1 MNNLPLV
8 NIIQKPYEI
17 WEERHPTYN
26 EMMNGKTGLQKER
39 LIARINNHYDAARY
53 ELHHRGCTK
62 LDRFIENEL
71 NNSLNYQAMRQMMPS
86 KTDKILSDFQNKFQS
101 THFDKVSAVVNRDG
115 KPLAEG
121 QILYHGGGFWLGKVN
136 EEVVTSRPLST
147 SFSPHMACQNADWG
161 GKTYDAG
168 ELHLMMIRAVDPR
181 TNAFCFRIN
190 GTSKGHEKEV
200 LLAAGAKL
208 ILRKKTLIKSDGLAY
223 KSCHVNAGRV
233 LKKTIPFYLLE
244 MDIS

>member
-8 NIIQKPYEI
+8 NIIQNPYEI
-17 WEERHPTYN
+17 WEERHPTYE

-39 LIARINNHYDAARY
+39 LIARINNHDDAVRH
-53 ELHHRGCTK
+53 ELHNRGCTK
-62 LDRFIENEL
+62 LERFIEDEL
-71 NNSLNYQAMRQMMPS
+71 NNSLTYKAMRQMMPS
-86 KTDKILSDFQNKFQS
+86 KTDKLLSDFQNKFQS
-101 THFDKVSAVVNRDG
+101 THFEKVSAVVNRDG
-115 KPLAEG
+115 KLLAEG
-121 QILYHGGGFWLGKVN
+121 QVLYHGGFWLGKVN

-147 SFSPHMACQNADWG
+147 SFSPHMACQNADWS
-161 GKTYDAG
+161 GKAYDSG
-168 ELHLMMIRAVDPR
+168 ELHLMKIRAVRPQ

-208 ILRKKTLIKSDGLAY
+208 ILRKKTLIKSDGAAY
-223 KSCHVNAGRV
+223 KSCNVYAGNV
-233 LKKTIPFYLLE
+233 LEKTIPFYLLE